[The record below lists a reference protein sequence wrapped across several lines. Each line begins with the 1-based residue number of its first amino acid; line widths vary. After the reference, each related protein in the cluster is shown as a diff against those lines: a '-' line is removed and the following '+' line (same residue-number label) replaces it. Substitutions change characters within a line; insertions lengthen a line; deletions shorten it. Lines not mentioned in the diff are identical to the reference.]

1 MNTTDIENIL
11 GEKGLRPTANRISVW
26 RALSQATSPVNISDL
41 EVLLDP
47 MDKASIFRVLTLFV
61 KNDVV
66 HSFEDGSGTTKY
78 ELCHGRHNH
87 SIDDMHAHFHCEI
100 CGETICIDGVAIP
113 RIELPEGFVP
123 QSVNYTVKGVCNKCS
138 KMLKE
143 S

>member
-1 MNTTDIENIL
+1 MNTIEIENIL
-11 GEKGLRPTANRISVW
+11 AGKGLRPTANRISVW
-26 RALSQATSPVNISDL
+26 RALSQATSPVNIADL
-41 EVLLDP
+41 EDMLVT

-78 ELCHGRHNH
+78 ELCHGRDHH

-100 CGETICIDGVAIP
+100 CGETTCIDGTTIP
-113 RIELPEGFVP
+113 RIALPEGFVP
-123 QSVNYTVKGVCNKCS
+123 KGVNYTIKGICNKCA